1 MAVAPGMAGGPVSE
15 QFELPWPAAQRRL
28 RVGQLQIDLRYRRVI
43 RADAEIELA
52 QRIFD
57 LLLLFLARPGQLHSR
72 SEIFRLV
79 WPGVV
84 VEDAN
89 LTQSIWL
96 LRRALGAQAK
106 DWVRTV
112 AKLGYVFDP
121 PVPVEWPD
129 EASSFVPS
137 SVPSVS
143 SAAAV
148 PAAPAEPVITAAASE
163 LSSPASSSPSP
174 SSTPIPTP
182 PLTPRPRRPRPS
194 TWLAAAC
201 LLAGLLG
208 LGWWQVRAQGR
219 PRVVLAAAADA
230 SLAEEQRWPLQLLQS
245 WLEWKLRAS
254 NSLPLAAPGA
264 AGDDDDIVVVLAVNL
279 GNAEGEAWQLSARL
293 RGAGLQR
300 DFRRSAGNDSLV
312 QALDALSRDVHQE
325 LAPQSAALGWPALAL
340 DTAAAAEFAAG
351 LAEQQRHRRSA
362 AAQHYRRV
370 LDGRPDFGYARLL
383 LADNLA
389 ELGQQ
394 GAVEA
399 QLPRLREWMQH
410 LPPPARVLHQAQAL
424 ALAQDYE
431 QAAAAFAALAT
442 QSPYEAEALRLAQAR
457 NLRRAGR
464 SGDALQRLAGA
475 VPQSTALALPW
486 LIERA
491 IAQLSAGEAAAAAAS
506 AAEASTLAQRQNWP
520 YEQGRALLLL
530 ADAAQGGAGGDA
542 AALYKEAEQ
551 RFAASEDRLGVLRA
565 RQNASL
571 LADDTAA
578 QRRALDEVLAEA
590 RAAGN
595 VAVEFDALRRTA
607 FHHYHRG
614 EMSAYRERL
623 AQSAAVVD
631 GAGDRLARNIVLMD
645 LLHQELLLGEFD
657 AAERRL
663 AVLSAQPLQGVWAL
677 WFSHFAAA
685 MAYQRGDYDG
695 VMQQI
700 ESGEAL
706 AGGDTAR
713 AAQLVGLS
721 CLRGAVALA
730 RGQPGLARNG
740 FDQCRMPQ
748 LPHFIIY
755 ADLGE
760 AELALQGGDASRAQ
774 QLIAGAQAALSTM
787 TSSPDRSRLAL
798 ILAPLLAR
806 SGELAGAHELLQ
818 QQLPLF
824 ERAGY
829 SALEAETHLALAE
842 IALAGNAVAQAGRE
856 AARSDKGLAADDWQG
871 RRRLRTVQALLA
883 QRSGDAAGAAREL
896 ESLDADA
903 RRRGDVL
910 AELLVHSLAE
920 ANPQARRCS
929 AERHS
934 RLLSQSGL
942 RGASDVWLLA
952 SNVAPQLAAAHAT
965 P

>member
-1 MAVAPGMAGGPVSE
+1 MGGLLV
-15 QFELPWPAAQRRL
+15 
-28 RVGQLQIDLRYRRVI
+28 DLRYRRVI
-43 RADAEIELA
+43 RADAETELA
-52 QRIFD
+52 QRVFD

-72 SEIFRLV
+72 NEIFRLV

-129 EASSFVPS
+129 ETTPAFAPS
-137 SVPSVS
+137 SQPSAASAASPQSAPSVPAP
-143 SAAAV
+143 AAA
-148 PAAPAEPVITAAASE
+148 AAEPAT
-163 LSSPASSSPSP
+163 SSPSP
-174 SSTPIPTP
+174 SPSPLLSPSSAASVTAPAPSPYPAAP
-182 PLTPRPRRPRPS
+182 PAHPRRPS
-194 TWLAAAC
+194 AWLAAAC

-279 GNAEGEAWQLSARL
+279 GSAEGEAWQLSARL
-293 RGAGLQR
+293 RGAGVQR
-300 DFRRSAGNDSLV
+300 DFRRSAGADGLV

-340 DTAAAAEFAAG
+340 DTAGAAEFAAG
-351 LAEQQRHRRSA
+351 LAEQQRHRRGA

-383 LADNLA
+383 LADNLS

-399 QLPRLREWMQH
+399 QLPRLREWMQS
-410 LPPPARVLHQAQAL
+410 LPPPARALHQAQAL

-431 QAAAAFAALAT
+431 QAAAAFAALAA
-442 QSPYEAEALRLAQAR
+442 QSPYEAEALRLAEAR

-475 VPQSTALALPW
+475 VPQNTALALPW

-491 IAQLSAGEAAAAAAS
+491 IAQLSGGETAAAAAS
-506 AAEASTLAQRQNWP
+506 AAEAGALAQRQNWP

-542 AALYKEAEQ
+542 AALYTEAEQ

-565 RQNASL
+565 RQQASL
-571 LADDTAA
+571 LGSDAAA

-595 VAVEFDALRRTA
+595 VAFEFDALRRAA

-631 GAGDRLARNIVLMD
+631 GAGDRLARNIVLLD

-657 AAERRL
+657 AAQGRL
-663 AVLSAQPLQGVWAL
+663 AMLSAQPLQGVWAL
-677 WFSHFAAA
+677 WFSHFSAS
-685 MAYQRGDYDG
+685 MAYQRGDYDA
-695 VMQQI
+695 VLQQI
-700 ESGEAL
+700 ERGEAL

-740 FDQCRMPQ
+740 FDQCRAPQ

-760 AELALQGGDASRAQ
+760 AELALQGGDARRAQ
-774 QLIAGAQAALSTM
+774 QLIAAAKGALSTM
-787 TSSPDRSRLAL
+787 TSSPDRSRMAL

-806 SGELAGAHELLQ
+806 SGELAGARELLQ

-829 SALEAETHLALAE
+829 AALAAETHLALAE

-856 AARSDKGLAADDWQG
+856 AAHSDKGLAADDWQG

-883 QRSGDAAGAAREL
+883 QRHGDAAAAAREL
-896 ESLDADA
+896 EALDADA
-903 RRRGDVL
+903 RRHGDVL

-952 SNVAPQLAAAHAT
+952 SDVAPQLAAAHAT